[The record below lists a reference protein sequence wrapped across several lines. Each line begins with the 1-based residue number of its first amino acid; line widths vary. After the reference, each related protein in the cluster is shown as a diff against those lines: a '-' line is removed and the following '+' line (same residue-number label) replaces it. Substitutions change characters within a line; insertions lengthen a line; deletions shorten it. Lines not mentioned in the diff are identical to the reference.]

1 MVSAMNSS
9 AALRQPEHAAHSKE
23 AFALVLGM
31 SIHGL
36 AISRAL
42 ARAGIEVYAIEQS
55 PQLPATATRYAKVL
69 YADGINSERAADILL
84 EQRQFLP
91 QDRPAVLYA
100 SSDNMVRSIA
110 ANWSRLEPYFR
121 VSWSDSISTVQHL
134 INKANLEQVCRDR
147 DVLYPRS
154 SILGEGDSIA
164 AAIEEVG
171 LPILVKPIRP
181 LSGFKAV
188 HIEHA
193 EQLHRLVEQFR
204 GDLPFLVQRWIP
216 GGDETLYFC
225 SMVLDDSQ
233 PLAVFTGRKL
243 RAFPSGTG
251 VGTVVESCPAPE
263 VRAISEQFVA
273 GLGLSGPIAIEYKR
287 DPEGRYWLIEPNVG
301 RTEYSVDLI
310 IQHGLN
316 FPLLEYKLAQG
327 RPEAAPDMPRREVI
341 WYDSE
346 RDPLCYVKLCWQQ
359 LTLKPYGKT
368 PVLPYF
374 GHGDS
379 RPLLRALRRLCARFV
394 AAPIN
399 RLERLL
405 GREGSARLSVHAN
418 FDALPQDARE
428 LIDRYGAANPFLTSA
443 WYRNYEQ
450 QVACREGESRWYCVR
465 NLKGRL
471 YGVWPLVRIQE
482 RGRVILRSMGNYYT
496 PYATLPF
503 DVDAEAAA
511 EVFNSAV
518 AQLLAGVDKID
529 VRPVAPDDSL
539 MDFLKRPGQPH
550 AVIEPETVNWSQRVA
565 SVEAYFDALS
575 GKLRSTIARKMRALA
590 THTNVEFRIHTSVEG
605 LDAAMDDYFS
615 VYVGSW
621 KQPEPFPE
629 FIRGLARLAA
639 GQGWLRLGLLKI
651 DGQPVAAQLWL
662 VRDGVAYI
670 YKLAYVS
677 ASGQWSPGT
686 VLTWHLVEN
695 VVKHDQVIRLDYL
708 TGDDNY
714 KQDWMTDARTLSR
727 VTFANWRRPFG
738 LLFVLRSLWQR
749 RPRSGAHGTGP

>member
-1 MVSAMNSS
+1 M
-9 AALRQPEHAAHSKE
+9 HSQE

-84 EQRQFLP
+84 EQRRFLP

-154 SILGEGDSIA
+154 SILGEGDSID

-193 EQLHRLVEQFR
+193 EQLHRLVDQFR

-225 SMVLDDSQ
+225 SMVLDNSQ

-251 VGTVVESCPAPE
+251 VGTVVESCPAPD

-346 RDPLCYVKLCWQQ
+346 RDPLCYAKLCWQQ

-374 GHGDS
+374 GYGDS
-379 RPLLRALRRLCARFV
+379 RPLLRALRRLCARLV

-405 GREGSARLSVHAN
+405 GRGGSARLSVHAN

-428 LIDRYGAANPFLTSA
+428 LIERYGAANPFLTSA

-482 RGRVILRSMGNYYT
+482 RGRVILRAMGNYYT

-511 EVFNSAV
+511 EVFTSAV
-518 AQLLAGVDKID
+518 AQLLTGVDKID

-539 MDFLKRPGQPH
+539 IEFLKRPGQPH
-550 AVIEPETVNWSQRVA
+550 AVIEPKTVNWSQRVT

-575 GKLRSTIARKMRALA
+575 GKLRSTIVRKMRALA
-590 THTNVEFRIHTSVEG
+590 AHTGVEFRIHTSVEG

-621 KQPEPFPE
+621 KLPEPFPE

-639 GQGWLRLGLLKI
+639 GRGWLRLGLLKI
-651 DGQPVAAQLWL
+651 GGQPVAAQLWL

-677 ASGQWSPGT
+677 ASAQWSPGT

-695 VVKHDQVIRLDYL
+695 VVKHDQVTRLDYL
-708 TGDDNY
+708 TGDDSY

-749 RPRSGAHGTGP
+749 RARSGAHGAGP

>member
-1 MVSAMNSS
+1 M
-9 AALRQPEHAAHSKE
+9 HSQE

-55 PQLPATATRYAKVL
+55 PLLPATATRYAKVL
-69 YADGINSERAADILL
+69 YADGINSERAADIVL

-110 ANWSRLEPYFR
+110 ANWARLEPYFR

-154 SILGEGDSIA
+154 SILGEGDSID

-193 EQLHRLVEQFR
+193 EQLHRLVDQFR

-346 RDPLCYVKLCWQQ
+346 RDPLCYAKLCWQQ

-379 RPLLRALRRLCARFV
+379 RPLLRALRRLCARLV

-405 GREGSARLSVHAN
+405 GRGGSARLSVHAN

-450 QVACREGESRWYCVR
+450 QVACCEGESRWYCVR

-482 RGRVILRSMGNYYT
+482 RGRVILRAMGNYYT

-503 DVDAEAAA
+503 DIDAEAAT
-511 EVFNSAV
+511 EVFTSAV
-518 AQLLAGVDKID
+518 AQLLTGVDKID

-539 MDFLKRPGQPH
+539 MEFLKRPGQPH
-550 AVIEPETVNWSQRVA
+550 AVIEPETVNWSQRVT
-565 SVEAYFDALS
+565 SVEAY
-575 GKLRSTIARKMRALA
+575 
-590 THTNVEFRIHTSVEG
+590 

-621 KQPEPFPE
+621 KLPEPFPE

-639 GQGWLRLGLLKI
+639 EQGWLRLGLLKI
-651 DGQPVAAQLWL
+651 GGQPVAAQLWL

-677 ASGQWSPGT
+677 ASAQWSPGT

-695 VVKHDQVIRLDYL
+695 VVKHDQVTRLDYL

-749 RPRSGAHGTGP
+749 RARSGAHGTGP

>member
-1 MVSAMNSS
+1 MVGAMNSS
-9 AALRQPEHAAHSKE
+9 ASLRQPEHALHSQE

-84 EQRQFLP
+84 EQRRFLP

-154 SILGEGDSIA
+154 SILGEGDSID

-193 EQLHRLVEQFR
+193 EQLHRLVDQFR

-225 SMVLDDSQ
+225 SMVLDNSQ

-251 VGTVVESCPAPE
+251 VGTVVESCPAPD

-346 RDPLCYVKLCWQQ
+346 RDPLCYAKLCWQQ

-379 RPLLRALRRLCARFV
+379 RPLLRALRRLCARLV

-405 GREGSARLSVHAN
+405 GRGGSARLSVHAN

-450 QVACREGESRWYCVR
+450 QVAVREGESRWYCVR
-465 NLKGRL
+465 NLNGRL
-471 YGVWPLVRIQE
+471 YGVWPLVRMQE
-482 RGRVILRSMGNYYT
+482 RGRVILRAMGNYYT

-511 EVFNSAV
+511 EVFTSAV
-518 AQLLAGVDKID
+518 AQLLTGVDKID

-539 MDFLKRPGQPH
+539 MEFLKRPGQPH
-550 AVIEPETVNWSQRVA
+550 AVIEPETVNWSQRVT

-575 GKLRSTIARKMRALA
+575 GKLRSTIVRKMRALA
-590 THTNVEFRIHTSVEG
+590 AHTGVEFRIHTSVEG

-621 KQPEPFPE
+621 KLPEPFPE

-639 GQGWLRLGLLKI
+639 GRGWLRLGLLKI
-651 DGQPVAAQLWL
+651 GGQPVAAQLWL

-677 ASGQWSPGT
+677 ASAQWSPGT

-695 VVKHDQVIRLDYL
+695 VVKHDQVTRLDYL
-708 TGDDNY
+708 TGDDSY

-749 RPRSGAHGTGP
+749 RARSGAHGAGP